1 MRAALNFAW
10 RDLGRS
16 KLFSGTQCSPEG
28 SMFKTIL
35 REVVENTDGALA
47 SILMGFDG
55 ITVDSYSGST
65 SKVDM
70 ETVGSEYSQVLT
82 QIKAAAQMLE
92 MGTANEVAVQA
103 DNMVTLMRMLNDEYF
118 VALALEP
125 SGNVGKGRF
134 LLRLQAG
141 KLLET
146 LAQP

>member
-1 MRAALNFAW
+1 MQPAGPEAAA
-10 RDLGRS
+10 DAG
-16 KLFSGTQCSPEG
+16 GIPV
-28 SMFKTIL
+28 FKSIL

-55 ITVDSYSGST
+55 ITVDSYAGDKSQ
-65 SKVDM
+65 VDM

-82 QIKAAAQMLE
+82 QIKQAAQMLE

-103 DNMVTLMRMLNDEYF
+103 ENMVTLMRLLNDEYF
-118 VALALEP
+118 VALALTP
-125 SGNVGKGRF
+125 QGNIGKGRF

-146 LAQP
+146 LAAP

>member
-1 MRAALNFAW
+1 
-10 RDLGRS
+10 
-16 KLFSGTQCSPEG
+16 
-28 SMFKTIL
+28 MFKTIL

-55 ITVDSYSGST
+55 ITVDSYSGGTST
-65 SKVDM
+65 VDM
-70 ETVGSEYSQVLT
+70 ETIGGEYSQVLR
-82 QIKAAAQMLE
+82 QIKAASQMLE

-141 KLLET
+141 KLLEN
-146 LAQP
+146 LADP